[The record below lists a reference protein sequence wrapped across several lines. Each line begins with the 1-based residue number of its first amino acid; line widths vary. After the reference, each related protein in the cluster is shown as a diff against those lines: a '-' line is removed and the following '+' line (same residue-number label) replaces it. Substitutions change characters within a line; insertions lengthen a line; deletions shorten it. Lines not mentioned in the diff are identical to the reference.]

1 MPAIVTMF
9 NSYDRPKCLWC
20 ATHNWN
26 FGYNCY
32 RIPGNFASLNFREK
46 NFMKNIFA
54 NDPHVQY
61 IRCGMAILLWNLI
74 LRLSKIRKIHENLV
88 TRKLPGIWYLSE
100 AFRALSSSF
109 YPVDLHLLNGNFSMN
124 ITVLYAFI
132 TLHVL

>member
-1 MPAIVTMF
+1 MIGQNVYGVPPTIGTLDITATVYQEIFCVTKF
-9 NSYDRPKCLWC
+9 SQKD
-20 ATHNWN
+20 
-26 FGYNCY
+26 
-32 RIPGNFASLNFREK
+32 

-61 IRCGMAILLWNLI
+61 IRCGMVILLRNLI
-74 LRLSKIRKIHENLV
+74 SRLSKIRKIHENLA
-88 TRKLPGIWYLSE
+88 TRKLPGIRYLSE

-124 ITVLYAFI
+124 ITVLYTFI